1 MHDIMLKANQLLS
14 LVLSTGA
21 TRSNGRKGIIPM
33 GIISKLAS
41 KGAKKLTK
49 RKPLKRKGNE
59 KLLSKQTGA
68 GRGKFERGNPPAPKP
83 VEGMAKGTMGGSA
96 KSEAAVDAGL
106 MGKVTMTADAN
117 FIEALA
123 TRKTKAA
130 AKNRV
135 AIQNL
140 AKEGNKKAKAL
151 VAKIEKAESAAVDKK
166 GRATSQSL
174 RDRKI
179 YDKGEYINRETG
191 EVIKNPRRASDF
203 PDGGPK
209 VYDFNPTAKRMEA
222 IKNSVKAKEMTKRE
236 RELEGMKA
244 KQIKSK
250 IKLAKTPGKS
260 TNVVGKGGGRFSK
273 GGMPTTYKGGVL
285 NGHGKD
291 YGKPGGYNM
300 GGLATPTAKQTG
312 LKKLPSSVR
321 NKMGYMYGG
330 GMAKKNMGSMDYRKG
345 GLVIMIGT
353 GKPMKNKKG

>member
-1 MHDIMLKANQLLS
+1 
-14 LVLSTGA
+14 
-21 TRSNGRKGIIPM
+21 M
-33 GIISKLAS
+33 GIISRLAS

-83 VEGMAKGTMGGSA
+83 VEGMAMGTMGGSA

-106 MGKVTMTADAN
+106 MGKVTMSADAN

-151 VAKIEKAESAAVDKK
+151 VAKIEKAEAAAVDKK

-191 EVIKNPRRASDF
+191 EVIKNPKRASDF

-236 RELEGMKA
+236 REMAALKA
-244 KQIKSK
+244 KEKGKQIKSSR
-250 IKLAKTPGKS
+250 TPGKS

-273 GGMPTTYKGGVL
+273 GGMP
-285 NGHGKD
+285 NKD
-291 YGKPGGYNM
+291 YGKPGGYSM
-300 GGLATPTAKQTG
+300 GGLTAPTANQTG

-330 GMAKKNMGSMDYRKG
+330 GMASKKKVTNMDYRKG

-353 GKPMKNKKG
+353 GKPMKTKKGK

>member
-1 MHDIMLKANQLLS
+1 
-14 LVLSTGA
+14 
-21 TRSNGRKGIIPM
+21 M
-33 GIISKLAS
+33 GIISRLAS
-41 KGAKKLTK
+41 KGAKKVTK
-49 RKPLKRKGNE
+49 RKPLKRKGN
-59 KLLSKQTGA
+59 KQLLSKERGS

-83 VEGMAKGTMGGSA
+83 VEGMAMGTMGGSA

-151 VAKIEKAESAAVDKK
+151 VAKIEKAEAAAVDKK

-191 EVIKNPRRASDF
+191 EVIKNPKRASDF

-209 VYDFNPTAKRMEA
+209 VYDFNPTAKRMET
-222 IKNSVKAKEMTKRE
+222 IKNSIKAKEMTKRE
-236 RELEGMKA
+236 REMDALKKGEKG
-244 KQIKSK
+244 KQIKSSR
-250 IKLAKTPGKS
+250 TPGKS

-300 GGLATPTAKQTG
+300 GGLTKPTANQTG

-330 GMAKKNMGSMDYRKG
+330 GMASKKKVTNMDYRKG

-353 GKPMKNKKG
+353 GKPMKTKKGK